1 MNNSNSKQ
9 RRWPGIM
16 SRIALVVAIIAI
28 LILIMAGPSYRM
40 NLLPLL
46 PALLLTGIGF
56 VLFIPALLFGIIGH
70 VACRRYSLATSR
82 AGLVVIFIAVF
93 ATALTIFWAT
103 RLNSAPPIHDISTD
117 LENPPVFIDVI
128 PLRQASGAQN
138 QPEYISKQ
146 SMGGKELDV
155 SAAQGKAFPDI
166 QPLIL
171 EKPPS
176 TVVLLAGQVVKDLGW
191 DLVAMDVDEGRIEA
205 TDTTLYFGF
214 KDDIVVRVRPHESGS
229 RVDVRSKSRI
239 GVSDVGANAH
249 RIRTFLDELMELAG
263 SDLRN
268 SL

>member
-1 MNNSNSKQ
+1 MNNSNSKL

-16 SRIALVVAIIAI
+16 SRIALVLAIVAILT
-28 LILIMAGPSYRM
+28 LILAGPGYRM

-46 PALLLTGIGF
+46 PALLMTAVGF

-70 VACRRYSLATSR
+70 VACRRNSLATSR
-82 AGLVVIFIAVF
+82 SGVVVIFIAAF

-103 RLNSAPPIHDISTD
+103 RLNSAPPIHEVSTD

-128 PLRQASGAQN
+128 PLRLASGALN
-138 QPEYISKQ
+138 PPEYINTQ
-146 SMGGKELDV
+146 SMGEDELDV
-155 SAAQGKAFPDI
+155 SAAQRKSYPDI

-176 TVVLLAGQVVKDLGW
+176 AVVPLVEQAVKDLGW
-191 DLVAMDVDEGRIEA
+191 DLVASDADEGRVEA

-214 KDDIVVRVRPHESGS
+214 KDDIVVRVRAHESGS

-239 GVSDVGANAH
+239 GVGDAGANAH
-249 RIRTFLDELMELAG
+249 RIQAFLAELGKLAAK
-263 SDLRN
+263 
-268 SL
+268 

>member
-1 MNNSNSKQ
+1 MNNINSKQ

-16 SRIALVVAIIAI
+16 SRTAIVVAIVAI
-28 LILIMAGPSYRM
+28 LILILAGPGYRM

-46 PALLLTGIGF
+46 PALLLTGVAF

-82 AGLVVIFIAVF
+82 TGVVVIFIAAF
-93 ATALTIFWAT
+93 ATALTILWAT

-138 QPEYISKQ
+138 PPEYISKQ
-146 SMGGKELDV
+146 SMGENELDV
-155 SAAQGKAFPDI
+155 SAAQRKAFPDI

-171 EKPPS
+171 ENPPS
-176 TVVLLAGQVVKDLGW
+176 AVVLLAEQAVKDLGW
-191 DLVAMDVDEGRIEA
+191 DLVAMDAGEGRIEA
-205 TDTTLYFGF
+205 TDTTIYFGF
-214 KDDIVVRVRPHESGS
+214 KDDIVIRVRPHELGS

-249 RIRTFLDELMELAG
+249 RIRTLLDELSELAAKQ
-263 SDLRN
+263 
-268 SL
+268 